1 MFSYRLWTS
10 GKRTLM
16 AGLAITAFAGAGVA
30 GAAATGNAPWQDHT
44 PEVSTAT
51 TEPAVTDAPTTV
63 PEITTPAVTVQTE
76 GTGGTGSTGNDT
88 TNHEPASTEPAST
101 EPPTVPPS
109 SDAPATTTPAPKATT
124 SDGRP
129 DTYVPLG
136 IDLACTVQDPT
147 AQVSAVECTWNGAV
161 VDGFA
166 KFLLLRGNGGA
177 KGRVPFMSSDPA
189 ANACIDAS
197 VPAGSY
203 SYVVVEIDANGK
215 TLVHSNPVFVQIGA
229 AG

>member
-1 MFSYRLWTS
+1 MFSYRIWTGS
-10 GKRTLM
+10 KRTLV

-30 GAAATGNAPWQDHT
+30 GAAATGNAPWQDRA
-44 PEVSTAT
+44 PEVAT
-51 TEPAVTDAPTTV
+51 TPVTDTPVTDAPTTV
-63 PEITTPAVTVQTE
+63 PAVTTPAATEPSAQTE
-76 GTGGTGSTGNDT
+76 GTDHAPTGTQ
-88 TNHEPASTEPAST
+88 PASTEPAST

-109 SDAPATTTPAPKATT
+109 SDAPATTEGPKATT

-136 IDLACTVQDPT
+136 IDLACTVQNTDVQCSWSGSV
-147 AQVSAVECTWNGAV
+147 A
-161 VDGFA
+161 DGFA

-177 KGRVPFMSSDPA
+177 KGRVPFMSSDPS
-189 ANACIDAS
+189 ANSYIDPS

-215 TLVHSNPVFVQIGA
+215 TLVHSNPVFITIGA